1 MIALPK
7 AMSEE
12 NNNQAEEPEEV
23 QQPETP
29 EVSPA
34 PKRRFFTRRNALIA
48 LLVTVIG
55 AFLFVI
61 LTTVSYRYGVFDN
74 YIKAQFVAALDEMN
88 ITFEA
93 DEFRVTV
100 APLKLELKNAT
111 FNHKITGEKLFRIGE
126 AELGMT
132 VRDLY
137 ALQLERN
144 INVQSTDVADVEVW
158 VNFDAEGNSNFSGI
172 ELIEPK
178 NRIKFNYAST
188 TFALK
193 NGLVHFGEATR
204 KISGD
209 AKNVL
214 LTFEPENY
222 DVPDE
227 EKRYKF
233 DFTSTDS
240 NFIYDESK
248 VEPVDIRAE
257 GIFYNTGAEI
267 TSLNLTSP
275 IGTSNL
281 SGTIKNWD
289 SPRYDL
295 KINSTVDLTQT
306 STIFP
311 LGTPLRG
318 FGNFSGTVTGEGE
331 NYKVDGEI
339 TSEAISASNIYLKA
353 LNINATLDGKG
364 SAYDLN
370 GKAIAELLTFDD
382 FRIDFPQLVGNI
394 RGTGTD
400 FKWLGELQ
408 AAAVKS
414 PLGTI
419 GGIYITDAVAEYK
432 DERLDATLGNVRART
447 FFSEQADIEN
457 LRAGNV
463 KISKVGDDVN
473 VSAPNVQA
481 GKVNAEGATLQNVT
495 ANNLRVK
502 NRNGQTNAE
511 IGSVRAATG

>member
-1 MIALPK
+1 MRLSIIKLP
-7 AMSEE
+7 
-12 NNNQAEEPEEV
+12 
-23 QQPETP
+23 
-29 EVSPA
+29 
-34 PKRRFFTRRNALIA
+34 
-48 LLVTVIG
+48 
-55 AFLFVI
+55 
-61 LTTVSYRYGVFDN
+61 
-74 YIKAQFVAALDEMN
+74 
-88 ITFEA
+88 
-93 DEFRVTV
+93 
-100 APLKLELKNAT
+100 
-111 FNHKITGEKLFRIGE
+111 GERLFRIGE

-137 ALQLERN
+137 ALQLERY

-188 TFALK
+188 TFALR
-193 NGLVHFGEATR
+193 NGLVHFGEASR

-233 DFTSTDS
+233 DFASTDS

-331 NYKVDGEI
+331 NYKVDGNI

-382 FRIDFPQLVGNI
+382 FRIDFPQIVGNI

-419 GGIYITDAVAEYK
+419 GGIYITDAAAEYK